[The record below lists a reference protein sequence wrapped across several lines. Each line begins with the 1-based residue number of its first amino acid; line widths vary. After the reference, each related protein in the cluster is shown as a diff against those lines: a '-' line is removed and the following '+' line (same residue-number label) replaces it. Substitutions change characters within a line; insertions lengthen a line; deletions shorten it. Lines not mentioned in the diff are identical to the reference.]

1 MKLFLCSIG
10 AAIALELTVKVLR
23 MSQVPWSPVTVV
35 SALLFIVAVANIVYK
50 PSYETTSDYTLTI
63 GLYLRVKLTNPTI
76 SFCLECLYWTRK
88 STVRRIGLQYT

>member
-35 SALLFIVAVANIVYK
+35 SALMFIVAVANIVYK

-63 GLYLRVKLTNPTI
+63 GLLIRVKLTNPTI
-76 SFCLECLYWTRK
+76 FSVWSLYTGLE
-88 STVRRIGLQYT
+88 SPQYDRA

>member
-63 GLYLRVKLTNPTI
+63 GLYLRVMASVKLTNPTI
-76 SFCLECLYWTRK
+76 SFCLE
-88 STVRRIGLQYT
+88 